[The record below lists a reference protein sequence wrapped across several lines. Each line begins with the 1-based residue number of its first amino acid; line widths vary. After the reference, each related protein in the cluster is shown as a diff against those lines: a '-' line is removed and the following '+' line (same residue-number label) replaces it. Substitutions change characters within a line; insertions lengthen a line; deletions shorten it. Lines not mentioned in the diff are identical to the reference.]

1 MSTAIIDIS
10 KMRYSYGKLI
20 VPVMGGS
27 GGGGGGG
34 DCPTREEMEE
44 EIDRKLTERIN
55 DTFGTSAEGVERLLP
70 EIEDNNP
77 NTGIL
82 QQIVKSNS
90 SEPSED
96 TNEYPEVNVL

>member
-27 GGGGGGG
+27 GGGGG

-44 EIDRKLTERIN
+44 EIDRKLAEEIN
-55 DTFGTSAEGVERLLP
+55 DTFGTFAEGVERLLP

-96 TNEYPEVNVL
+96 TNDYPEVNIL

>member
-1 MSTAIIDIS
+1 MSTIVLDIS
-10 KMRYSYGKLI
+10 RMRYSYGRLI
-20 VPVMGGS
+20 VPTS
-27 GGGGGGG
+27 GESGGGG
-34 DCPTREEMEE
+34 DCPTREEVAQ
-44 EIDRKLTERIN
+44 EIQQKVTETIN

-90 SEPSED
+90 SEPSDD
-96 TNEYPEVNVL
+96 TSDYPEVTII

>member
-1 MSTAIIDIS
+1 MSTVVVDMS
-10 KMRYSYGKLI
+10 RMRYNYGKMI
-20 VPVMGGS
+20 VPVIGDS
-27 GGGGGGG
+27 GGGGGG
-34 DCPTREEMEE
+34 DRPTREEVTQ
-44 EIDRKLTERIN
+44 EIQQKVTETIN

-90 SEPSED
+90 SEPSDD
-96 TNEYPEVNVL
+96 TSDYPEVTII

>member
-1 MSTAIIDIS
+1 MSTVVLDIS
-10 KMRYSYGKLI
+10 RMRYSYGRLI
-20 VPVMGGS
+20 VPAS
-27 GGGGGGG
+27 GESGGGG
-34 DCPTREEMEE
+34 DCPTREEVTQ
-44 EIDRKLTERIN
+44 EIQQKVAETIN

-90 SEPSED
+90 SEPSDD
-96 TNEYPEVNVL
+96 TSDYPEVTII

>member
-20 VPVMGGS
+20 VPVIGGS
-27 GGGGGGG
+27 GGGGGG
-34 DCPTREEMEE
+34 DCPTKEEMEE
-44 EIDRKLTERIN
+44 EIDRKLTEKIN
-55 DTFGTSAEGVERLLP
+55 DTFGTSAEGVERLLS

-96 TNEYPEVNVL
+96 QNDYPEVNIL